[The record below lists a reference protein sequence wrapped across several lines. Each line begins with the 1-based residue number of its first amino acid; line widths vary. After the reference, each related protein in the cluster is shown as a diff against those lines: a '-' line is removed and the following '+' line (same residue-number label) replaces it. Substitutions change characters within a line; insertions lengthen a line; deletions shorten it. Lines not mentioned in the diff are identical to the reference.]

1 MRYLSH
7 QDRRPAFEWPNGL
20 LIVAIYGAWLT
31 LVLQYRH
38 LPPVLGTVALAV
50 VCAWFMSLQHELLHG
65 HPTRHAGLNR
75 LFGLLPLSAWYP
87 YDIYRDSHIAHHRD
101 ELLTTPGV
109 DPESNY
115 VDAAT
120 WQTLGPVQRFLR
132 TAMRTVAGRFLLG
145 PGLTIVEVW
154 ADIVTGPRQ
163 RGWRAARTWAEHLAL
178 LVLLLWWVQAQA
190 GIAPLHY
197 LFGIAYPALGLAM
210 LRSFYEHRP
219 APEPLQRIVVNEA
232 GAFWRLLYLNNN
244 YHAVHHAEPGLAWYH
259 LPALWRAQRDQFLA
273 GNGQF
278 HWQGYG
284 SLLWRHLF
292 KPVDSPVH
300 PGFGRPEDRSPNGAD
315 TPSGDTAGSRTA
327 ARGAQVS

>member
-1 MRYLSH
+1 MSYLSH

-20 LIVAIYGAWLT
+20 LILAIYGAWFT
-31 LVLQYRH
+31 LVLQYRN
-38 LPPVLGTVALAV
+38 LTPVPATLLLVL

-75 LFGLLPLSAWYP
+75 LFGLPPLAAWYP

-101 ELLTTPGV
+101 ELLTTPGT

-120 WQTLGPVQRFLR
+120 WQRIGPVRRFLR
-132 TAMRTVAGRFLLG
+132 IAMRTSAGRFLIG
-145 PGLTIVEVW
+145 PAITIVEVW
-154 ADIVTGPRQ
+154 ADILTGPGR
-163 RGWRAARTWAEHLAL
+163 RGWRALRTWGEHLAL
-178 LVLLLWWVQAQA
+178 LGVLLWWVQAQS

-210 LRSFYEHRP
+210 MRSFHEHRP
-219 APEPLQRIVVNEA
+219 ASAPGHRIVINDA

-244 YHAVHHAEPGLAWYH
+244 YHAVHHADPALAWYRI
-259 LPALWRAQRDQFLA
+259 PARWRAQRDQFLA

-278 HWQGYG
+278 HYRGYG
-284 SLLWRHLF
+284 RLLWRHLF
-292 KPVDSPVH
+292 TPVDSPVH
-300 PGFGRPEDRSPNGAD
+300 PGFGASEA
-315 TPSGDTAGSRTA
+315 A
-327 ARGAQVS
+327 ARKGP